1 MLKKRIVV
9 ISIFGAFLLATIV
22 YFVVASTS
30 DVREPDKSGTDG
42 ILVEEELR
50 TPSED
55 EIHTP
60 GIEKVLITEESIHTD
75 FFDITLPKR
84 WVRNVFLT
92 EEIEGEAHIYK
103 FLAKDCADAC
113 EDILLGTLLS
123 VYVSKNEEDI
133 ISLYSMTGGYRFSSD
148 DIYALAFLPTDIEF
162 TDETQEV
169 YMRLQDE
176 LMNEIGGEIVGVK
189 KMFTDFGCSY

>member
-1 MLKKRIVV
+1 MSKKRIIV
-9 ISIFGAFLLATIV
+9 ISIFGTFLLATIV
-22 YFVVASTS
+22 YFVVASTA
-30 DVREPDKSGTDG
+30 DVRETDKSGTDG

-133 ISLYSMTGGYRFSSD
+133 ISLNSLVGGYRFSSD
-148 DIYALAFLPTDIEF
+148 DIYALAFLPTDIQF

-169 YMRLQDE
+169 YMRLQDD
-176 LMNEIGGEIVGVK
+176 LMNEIGGEIVGLK
-189 KMFTDFGCSY
+189 KLFTCN

>member
-1 MLKKRIVV
+1 MSKKRIIV

-22 YFVVASTS
+22 YFVVASTA

-103 FLAKDCADAC
+103 FLAKDCADAR

-133 ISLYSMTGGYRFSSD
+133 ISLNSLVGGYRFSSD
-148 DIYALAFLPTDIEF
+148 DIYALAFLPTDIQF

-176 LMNEIGGEIVGVK
+176 LMNEIGGEIVGLK
-189 KMFTDFGCSY
+189 KLFTCK